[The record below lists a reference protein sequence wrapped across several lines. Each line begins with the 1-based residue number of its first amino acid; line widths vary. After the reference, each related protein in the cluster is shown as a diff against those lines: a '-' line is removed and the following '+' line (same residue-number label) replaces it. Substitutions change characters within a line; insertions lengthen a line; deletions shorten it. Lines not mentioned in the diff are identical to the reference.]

1 MTMQKI
7 FPQLGVNID
16 HVATLR
22 QLRNTRYPDP
32 IAAAA
37 LAEEGGADQITVH
50 LREDRR
56 HIQDADVRHLR
67 KTVRTHLNLEMA
79 LAADIIAIALELRPD
94 SVTIVPERRQ
104 ELTTEGGLDVSR
116 VAKALS
122 SAVPKFLDA
131 AIRVSLFLEPETHA
145 IHMARELGA
154 TAVEI
159 HTGRYAELAGAARE
173 AELRR
178 IHSAAGE
185 IARLGMRVVAGHGLN
200 YENTRP
206 LVKAVPEIVEYNI
219 GHSIIGRA
227 AFVGLAQATREMK
240 RIIGEG
246 DA

>member
-1 MTMQKI
+1 MQQI
-7 FPQLGVNID
+7 VPQLGVNID

-56 HIQDADVRHLR
+56 HIQDADVRLLR
-67 KTVRTHLNLEMA
+67 KTVRTILNLEMA
-79 LAADIIAIALELRPD
+79 LAPEIIAIALELHPD
-94 SVTIVPERRQ
+94 TVTIVPERRQ

-116 VAKALS
+116 VAKLLS
-122 SAVPKFLDA
+122 SAIPKFLDA
-131 AIRVSLFLEPETHA
+131 AIRVSLFLEPEIDA
-145 IHMARELGA
+145 IRMARELGA
-154 TAVEI
+154 TAVEV
-159 HTGRYAELAGAARE
+159 HTGRYAALTGDARD

-178 IHSAAGE
+178 IHSASAE

-206 LVKAVPEIVEYNI
+206 LVRAVPEIVEYNI
-219 GHSIIGRA
+219 GHSIIARA